1 MEDDFDFLPM
11 AEANKLFVREN
22 GDGSKTYEYYFVGP
36 IGEPETCIELC
47 NALRSC
53 NREDLFILRFNSGG
67 GQVRSGNMTLNA
79 LHECEATTIGY
90 IEHDCGSMA
99 TFLFLAC
106 SEHHVSRYA
115 EWFSHTVQSGHI
127 GGEHETFEA
136 SQFLRKQTHKRIKEE
151 YHAFFD
157 ENEIDLILKGTHFYL
172 GADEIEERL
181 VKFREYRESVREE
194 CGCGECGVEDVTLE
208 GLVKKAVKEALSELN
223 PTNLSIGDIS
233 PEDVDAFNKFVVTGA
248 TCVSGQIEN
257 GKSPE
262 TAFPYPVDATF
273 ERGVW
278 YKWEG
283 GEESECPFVSSVLG
297 SLAYVDGVILTDVY
311 LQSYI
316 GWNTSESDDSDDNI
330 VAFKLNK

>member
-1 MEDDFDFLPM
+1 MEDDFDFMPM
-11 AEANKLFVREN
+11 TEANKLFVREN

-67 GQVRSGNMTLNA
+67 GQVRSGNMVLNA

-106 SEHHVSRYA
+106 SEHYVSRYA

-181 VKFREYRESVREE
+181 IKFREYRESVREE
-194 CGCGECGVEDVTLE
+194 CDCGECGFEDVTLE

-223 PTNLSIGDIS
+223 PTSLSSGDIP

-248 TCVSGQIEN
+248 TSVSGQIEN

-262 TAFPYPVDATF
+262 TALPYPVDSTL

-278 YKWEG
+278 YKWEA
-283 GEESECPFVSSVLG
+283 GEDAEGPPIQAKMTGSILWGDGELTERDVL
-297 SLAYVDGVILTDVY
+297 
-311 LQSYI
+311 SYFCWDKQDI
-316 GWNTSESDDSDDNI
+316 EEYTI
-330 VAFKLNK
+330 KAFKIDIEQ